1 MRPTIRQ
8 IAQEAGV
15 SHVTV
20 SHVLRGVEN
29 RTSPET
35 RAKVLEV
42 TQRLNYLPVKPPTSQ
57 NHHINTGMVTL
68 VPEHPDIENH
78 ELDLFTYQGM
88 VRGAREHGYDVITM
102 VGKDYADEW
111 ERLKARYLDRRSDG
125 FIFAITNQGVW
136 ENALEVVAE
145 HGIPS
150 VVCYRRNVPKGLAW
164 VDVDN
169 QGAIQQVMQHLVRRG
184 HKRIAYLAGPPDNFD
199 EKARREAWVEAM
211 QENEMTV
218 HENLIVKA
226 THKYYHIDQEALESV
241 KDLGV
246 TAVVCFNDTLALK
259 LWDVLEAQGL
269 EVPRD
274 ISLVG
279 MDNRPEAA
287 LRGLS
292 SVSHSFS
299 EVGRLAME
307 AWMELKRGAAPA
319 SCNKIAPV
327 NFVERHSV
335 RFLTEKP

>member
-20 SHVLRGVEN
+20 SHVLRGVES

-42 TQRLNYLPVKPPTSQ
+42 SQRLNYIPVKPPTSQ

-78 ELDLFTYQGM
+78 ELDLFTYQGV
-88 VRGAREHGYDVITM
+88 VRGAREHDYDVISM
-102 VGKDYADEW
+102 VGKYFANDWD
-111 ERLKARYLDRRSDG
+111 RVKVRYLDRRSDG
-125 FIFAITNQGVW
+125 FIFAITNQGLW
-136 ENALEVVAE
+136 ENALELVAE
-145 HGIPS
+145 HRIPS
-150 VVCYRRNVPKGLAW
+150 VVCYRRNVPEGLAW

-169 QGAIQQVMQHLVRRG
+169 HRAIQQVLQHLIQKG
-184 HKRIAYLAGPPDNFD
+184 HTRIAYLAGPPDNFD
-199 EKARREAWVEAM
+199 ERARREAWFTTM
-211 QENEMTV
+211 QENGLNASPEFV
-218 HENLIVKA
+218 VQGA
-226 THKYYHIDQEALESV
+226 QKYYVLDQQALESV

-246 TAVVCFNDTLALK
+246 TAVVCFNDTLALA
-259 LWDVLEAQGL
+259 LWDVLESQGL
-269 EVPRD
+269 KVPDD

-279 MDNRPEAA
+279 MDNRPEAVA
-287 LRGLS
+287 RGLS
-292 SVSHSFS
+292 SVSHSFI

-307 AWMELKRGAAPA
+307 AWIELKKGNDPA

-327 NFVERHSV
+327 DFVERQSV
-335 RFLTEKP
+335 RSLR